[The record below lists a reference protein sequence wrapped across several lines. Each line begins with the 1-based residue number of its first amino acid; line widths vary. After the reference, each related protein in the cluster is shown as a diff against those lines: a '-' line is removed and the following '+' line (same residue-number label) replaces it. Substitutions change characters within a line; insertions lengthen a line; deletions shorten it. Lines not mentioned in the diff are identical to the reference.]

1 MGMVNEEKESILRL
15 VGHIPLRLY
24 FPPLNDKNN
33 FDERL
38 SNGTKWQ
45 TRRFFSVKM
54 HNLFKK
60 RFIEKRQIIL
70 GGQSW
75 RTGRLLG
82 NLLLVKYDRICNMTV
97 EDIRAEGDKTSK
109 NPLEFYINNF
119 KLPKCDACM
128 KRGEDLCELWLR
140 HELTRWIT
148 VIHFKVTSKIQSAPI
163 KS

>member
-1 MGMVNEEKESILRL
+1 MVNEVKESIVKL

-24 FPPLNDKNN
+24 FPPLTNKNN

-45 TRRFFSVKM
+45 TRRFFSVRM

-60 RFIEKRQIIL
+60 RFKEKKQIIL

-82 NLLLVKYDRICNMTV
+82 ILLLVKYDRICNMTV

-128 KRGEDLCELWLR
+128 NRGEELCETWLR
-140 HELTRWIT
+140 HEITRWIT
-148 VIHFKVTSKIQSAPI
+148 VIHFKVTSTIQTASGE
-163 KS
+163 S